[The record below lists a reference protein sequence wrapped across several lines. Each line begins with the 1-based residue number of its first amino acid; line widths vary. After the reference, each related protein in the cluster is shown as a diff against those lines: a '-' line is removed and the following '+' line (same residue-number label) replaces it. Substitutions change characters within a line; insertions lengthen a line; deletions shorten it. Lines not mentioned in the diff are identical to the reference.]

1 MPMYNLIWKTTV
13 SLRNYYRDEP
23 NDHPNDNYNAYPIT
37 NSAIVTEMNLND
49 NYNAYP
55 TTNSASFKYKSSV
68 TGKTLNTDEN
78 DDGNNTT
85 INDDNEVVVPLKYLS
100 NFGRTL
106 AIPLISFEIYLI
118 LTWSENCV
126 LTDVIIQAAQQNNPR
141 VDAATKVT
149 YKIKSTNC
157 RNH

>member
-1 MPMYNLIWKTTV
+1 
-13 SLRNYYRDEP
+13 
-23 NDHPNDNYNAYPIT
+23 
-37 NSAIVTEMNLND
+37 MNLND

-141 VDAATKVT
+141 IDAATKVT